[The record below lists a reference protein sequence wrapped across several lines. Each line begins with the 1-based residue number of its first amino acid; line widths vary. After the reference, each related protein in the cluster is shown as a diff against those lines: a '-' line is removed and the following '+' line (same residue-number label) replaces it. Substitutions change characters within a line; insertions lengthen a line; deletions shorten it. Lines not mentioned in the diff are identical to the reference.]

1 MQPPPASPE
10 SIPKPSAQGSYET
23 PPYSPP
29 PTSPTGGLPQ
39 DLFGLMRDMIRQI
52 PEMVRPQVTQYIYGG
67 QFGAAY
73 QSGQQT
79 VSMDDTPTEHTRPA
93 SASPSAPVEPQTAP
107 VFNTI
112 TDVETWF
119 FSLPEEGEVT
129 FEMRLHVLVMAVF
142 SGNSQRFVEMAKS
155 ILRDKLKQGDEFEQT
170 PESAPVFHRRLSDV
184 VRLTG
189 TRAETLEQGD
199 GLTQAYRF
207 NEAHYQLVV
216 LQFLS
221 TSPDLQA
228 FREHFQAWLRF
239 ICTQSDHALIA
250 LGASL
255 ATMTRIQAAIGL
267 GEFAKH
273 DYQYYFNTLIK
284 PWSEGWFGK
293 DHTLHRITVLGWVLF
308 QLATDSRYT
317 DHVYELVTHWASL
330 TLVPIDSRKPDTLV
344 LYRKHL
350 SLIWTATLIINMLG
364 LLDMGRTMPII
375 TQLAAQRVPNQSV
388 FLLFPLLS
396 LYSTAAQASL
406 LLDLF
411 ADWQRQPHDNPANI
425 SRAELA
431 LRYFLYL
438 MGSKT
443 QQDQGISVA
452 NQEPA
457 SVPQDAHV
465 MAQVLLRRA
474 GKADQLIQAT
484 IWDVIQRAKQTGA
497 HHPEASLEYLIKCV
511 LRSTSGS
518 IVDQMIELLGSWIH
532 MADQRA
538 DLRPNIAFILREVKR
553 DQYGYRVMTRLCQSR
568 SFAFSPTAQA
578 LLRD

>member
-1 MQPPPASPE
+1 MQPPSSPPE
-10 SIPKPSAQGSYET
+10 SNASAQGAYP
-23 PPYSPP
+23 PPYNPP

-79 VSMDDTPTEHTRPA
+79 VAMYDDDTPTESTRPA
-93 SASPSAPVEPQTAP
+93 SYTPPASVDPQTIP

-112 TDVETWF
+112 SDVEAWF
-119 FSLPEEGEVT
+119 FGLSEESPLT

-142 SGNSQRFVEMAKS
+142 SGNSLRFVEGAKS
-155 ILRDKLKQGDEFEQT
+155 ILRDKLKQGGDADNL
-170 PESAPVFHRRLSDV
+170 PESNPVFHRRASDII
-184 VRLTG
+184 RLTG
-189 TRAETLEQGD
+189 TRAETIEQGD
-199 GLTQAYRF
+199 GLTQVYRF

-228 FREHFQAWLRF
+228 FREQFQAWLRL
-239 ICTQSDHALIA
+239 ICTQTDHAILSI
-250 LGASL
+250 GASL

-267 GEFAKH
+267 GELAKH

-284 PWSEGWFGK
+284 PWSEGWFNK
-293 DHTLHRITVLGWVLF
+293 EHTLHRITVLGWVLF

-317 DHVYELVTHWASL
+317 DHVYQLVTHWASL
-330 TLVPIDSRKPDTLV
+330 SLVPIDSRKPDTLI

-396 LYSTAAQASL
+396 LYSAASQASL

-411 ADWQRQPHDNPANI
+411 ADWQRQPRDNPTNVY
-425 SRAELA
+425 RAELA
-431 LRYFLYL
+431 LRYFLFL

-443 QQDQGISVA
+443 QQDKGVSVA
-452 NQEPA
+452 NQEPSA
-457 SVPQDAHV
+457 VPQDAHV
-465 MAQVLLRRA
+465 MAEVLLRRA
-474 GKADQLIQAT
+474 GKAEELIQAT
-484 IWDVIQRAKQTGA
+484 IWDVIQRGKQTGA
-497 HHPEASLEYLIKCV
+497 RHPEASLEYLIKCV
-511 LRSTSGS
+511 LRHGEGS

-532 MADQRA
+532 MADDRP

-553 DQYGYRVMTRLCQSR
+553 DQYGYRVVTRLCQSR
-568 SFAFSPTAQA
+568 AFIYSPTAQA